1 VSTLQNDL
9 IILHA
14 PSVYDFRTHPS
25 FFGPVADLVPATP
38 IFDIYPLGF
47 ASIGEYLE
55 RHGFYVR
62 IVNVAN
68 LMLHSA
74 SFNVERLIASLN
86 PKSFGID
93 LHWMPHCQGAI
104 ELARICKKYH
114 PDIPVIFGGH
124 SSSVFHEELLSEYP
138 EIDFVL
144 RGDSTE
150 EPFRQLLTALT
161 TPHTDASTG
170 SGGLFASATDLR
182 AVQNLSW
189 RDASG
194 DVVINDITY
203 SPEDFNLPSLD
214 FSYNMKA
221 VIRYRD
227 MLGASPF
234 EQFMREPAS
243 AGLVCRGC
251 KNNCATCGGSATTY
265 RKYLGRKKI
274 AFRDPELVARDVA
287 HSSKFIPG
295 LIFILNDPLQGGPAY
310 FEELIRQLGTYKLH
324 KPVAFEFFAPP
335 TPDQL
340 ALMAEQLDDWS
351 IEVSAESHDDEIRH
365 KFGKGQYTTAELEAN
380 IKLALELG
388 INRYDVYFMTGI
400 PGQGVESVRASAQ
413 YLRRLYEINNNDKR
427 IFPFI
432 SPMAPFL
439 DVGSRVFDNPQDFGY
454 RLKAHTVEEHR
465 QLLLEPSWKHIMNY
479 ESLLLPTDEF
489 ADLVYET
496 AHITNDIKEDVGVTS
511 PEAARIVRERL
522 RQSQATMRKIDQLR
536 ALPAAEYQRGLD
548 EMGQEILDG
557 SQPILFETLDEGWVN
572 RPTFANFAACFKLWL
587 VENLLLT
594 LTFGH
599 HHAKSTL
606 TRSHS
611 A

>member
-1 VSTLQNDL
+1 MTHRKVSTTQNDL

-14 PSVYDFRTHPS
+14 PSVYDFRKRPS

-62 IVNVAN
+62 IINVAN
-68 LMLHSA
+68 LMLRSA
-74 SFNVERLIASLN
+74 NFNVERLIAGLH

-124 SSSVFHEELLSEYP
+124 SSSVFHEELLSNYP

-150 EPFRQLLTALT
+150 EPFRQLLTAIT
-161 TPHTDASTG
+161 TPHTGPGYA
-170 SGGLFASATDLR
+170 APTDLR
-182 AVQNLSW
+182 AVGNLSW
-189 RDASG
+189 RDATG
-194 DVVINDITY
+194 AVIANDITY
-203 SPEDFNLPSLD
+203 SPADFNAPSLD

-234 EQFMREPAS
+234 EQFIHEPAS

-251 KNNCATCGGSATTY
+251 THNCATCGGSAAAY
-265 RKYLGRKKI
+265 RKYYGRNKV

-295 LIFILNDPLQGGPAY
+295 LIFILNDPLQAGPAY
-310 FEELIRQLGTYKLH
+310 FEELIRQLGAAELN

-340 ALMAEQLDDWS
+340 ALMAEQLSDWS
-351 IEVSAESHDDEIRH
+351 IEVSAESHDDEIRRN
-365 KFGKGQYTTAELEAN
+365 FGKGQYTTAQLEDN

-388 INRYDVYFMTGI
+388 VNRYDVYFMTGI
-400 PGQGVESVRASAQ
+400 PGQDAASVRASAQ
-413 YLRRLYEINNNDKR
+413 YLRRLYELNDNDKR

-439 DVGSRVFDNPQDFGY
+439 DVGSRVFDDPEAFGY

-479 ESLLLPTDEF
+479 ESRLLPTDEF
-489 ADLVYET
+489 ADLVYEA
-496 AHITNDIKEDVGVTS
+496 AHITNDIKEEVGVTS
-511 PEAARIVRERL
+511 PEAARSVRQRL
-522 RQSQATMRKIDQLR
+522 IDSQATMHKIDRLR
-536 ALPAAEYQRGLD
+536 TLPAAAYQQGLA
-548 EMGQEILDG
+548 EMEQEILDG
-557 SQPILFETLDEGWVN
+557 SQPILFESIEEGWVS

-594 LTFGH
+594 LTLGR
-599 HHAKSTL
+599 HHATSDL
-606 TRSHS
+606 PRSGS
-611 A
+611 

>member
-1 VSTLQNDL
+1 MQNDL

-55 RHGFYVR
+55 RSGFYVR
-62 IVNVAN
+62 IINVAN
-68 LMLHSA
+68 LMLRSA
-74 SFNVERLIASLN
+74 SFNVERLIADLT

-124 SSSVFHEELLSEYP
+124 SSSVFHEELLASYP

-150 EPFRQLLTALT
+150 EPFRQLLTAIT
-161 TPHTDASTG
+161 TPH
-170 SGGLFASATDLR
+170 GGPGFASPADLR
-182 AVQNLSW
+182 AIPNLSW
-189 RDASG
+189 RDATG
-194 DVVINDITY
+194 APVANDISY
-203 SPEDFNLPSLD
+203 SPPDFNVPSLD
-214 FSYNMKA
+214 FSFNMKT

-227 MLGASPF
+227 MLGSSPF
-234 EQFMREPAS
+234 EQFLHEPAS

-251 KNNCATCGGSATTY
+251 TRNCATCGGSATTY
-265 RKYLGRKKI
+265 RKYYGRKKI
-274 AFRDPELVARDVA
+274 ALRDPELVARDVA

-310 FEELIRQLGTYKLH
+310 FEELIRQLGALNLN

-335 TPDQL
+335 SPDQL

-351 IEVSAESHDDEIRH
+351 IEVSAESHDDEIRR
-365 KFGKGQYTTAELEAN
+365 KFGKGQYTTAELEDN

-388 INRYDVYFMTGI
+388 VNRYDVYFMMGI
-400 PGQGVESVRASAQ
+400 PGQDAASARASAQ
-413 YLRRLYEINNNDKR
+413 YLRRLYELNDNDKR

-439 DVGSRVFDNPQDFGY
+439 DVGSRVFDDPDAFGY
-454 RLKAHTVEEHR
+454 RLKARTVEEHR
-465 QLLLEPSWKHIMNY
+465 QLLLEPSWKHLMNY

-496 AHITNDIKEDVGVTS
+496 AHVTNDIKEEVGVTS
-511 PEAARIVRERL
+511 PEAARSVRQRL
-522 RQSQATMRKIDQLR
+522 DESQATMRKIDCLR
-536 ALPAAEYQRGLD
+536 ALPAADYQRGLEGMEQ
-548 EMGQEILDG
+548 EMLDG
-557 SQPILFETLDEGWVN
+557 SQPVLFETLAAGWSM
-572 RPTFANFAACFKLWL
+572 RPTFANFMACAKLWL
-587 VENLLLT
+587 VENFLLT
-594 LTFGH
+594 FTLGR
-599 HHAKSTL
+599 HHAMSTL
-606 TRSHS
+606 PSLKS
-611 A
+611 S

>member
-1 VSTLQNDL
+1 M
-9 IILHA
+9 
-14 PSVYDFRTHPS
+14 YDFRTHPS

-62 IVNVAN
+62 IINVAN
-68 LMLHSA
+68 LMLRSA
-74 SFNVERLIASLN
+74 SFNVEHLIADLN

-114 PDIPVIFGGH
+114 PDTPVIFGGH

-150 EPFRQLLTALT
+150 EPFRQLLTAVT
-161 TPHTDASTG
+161 TPHESPG
-170 SGGLFASATDLR
+170 FASATDLR

-194 DVVINDITY
+194 AVIANDISY
-203 SPEDFNLPSLD
+203 SPENFNVPSLD

-251 KNNCATCGGSATTY
+251 TRNCATCGGSATTY

-295 LIFILNDPLQGGPAY
+295 LIFILNDPLQGGPDY
-310 FEELIRQLGTYKLH
+310 FEELIRQLGRLKLK

-340 ALMAEQLDDWS
+340 ALMSEQLGDWS
-351 IEVSAESHDDEIRH
+351 IEVSAESHDDEIRR
-365 KFGKGQYTTAELEAN
+365 KFGKGQYTMAELEAN

-388 INRYDVYFMTGI
+388 VNRYDVYFMTGI
-400 PGQGVESVRASAQ
+400 PGQDAESVRAGAH
-413 YLRRLYEINNNDKR
+413 YLRRLYEINDNDKR

-439 DVGSRVFDNPQDFGY
+439 DVGSRVFDDPEAFGY

-489 ADLVYET
+489 ADLAYES
-496 AHITNDIKEDVGVTS
+496 AHITNDIKEEVGVTT
-511 PEAARIVRERL
+511 PEAARIVRQRL
-522 RQSQATMRKIDQLR
+522 KDSQATMHKIDRLR
-536 ALPAAEYQRGLD
+536 ELPAAQYQQGLA
-548 EMGQEILDG
+548 EMEQEILDG
-557 SQPILFETLDEGWVN
+557 SQPILFETLEEGWVN
-572 RPTFANFAACFKLWL
+572 RPTFANFMACAKLWI
-587 VENLLLT
+587 VENILLT
-594 LTFGH
+594 VTLGK

-606 TRSHS
+606 SES
-611 A
+611 